1 MSQTD
6 KASRM
11 SPRLALTLIVILATC
26 TPTSCSSGTAS
37 REPLTEVYSPVF
49 RPVPPPEP
57 LDQTVRTLAA
67 DWRGAPGDALRAD
80 LLSWQA
86 AAAVGALLV
95 ILIVAVDYRTPLKPR
110 HLDLLLMWITG
121 ACFFNSMRFF
131 GRLDQRAYLNLLD
144 AVFLTVFVCSG
155 ILLLRCIYLVIRP
168 ARDRWTPH
176 PGTRGLAAL
185 ALALL
190 TLNLGLSL
198 RAPDDAGWFANLG
211 AQRLRER
218 GLLPYGDPLLT
229 NTPGA
234 AYGPLLYAAHVPFQ
248 IGLSSE
254 PVNALS
260 PPRPRLGQN
269 ASYYLPPALAT
280 QLCTAAFHLLGV
292 AALFVASRRLAD
304 ARVAWGIV
312 CLYTGSLAVLGIGG
326 SESSVAGITFV
337 SHIAPAGMT
346 LLAFAALPSPALA
359 GVLLVLAAGVGFY
372 PAFMGPAWLG
382 YYWRRPD
389 ARRRFILACVVTS
402 ITVGGAV
409 YALSRPAD
417 GRSRLGTI
425 LHDTFGHHTDPRGY
439 GASPFG
445 FWGQRG
451 GIRQSLVTPLAGS
464 TVTTPAW
471 LALMGLIA
479 TSFVL
484 ARGRP
489 AGDLA
494 LLSAALAI
502 AATLVKPHATG
513 TYMAWYYGLLLIGL
527 LTPRATAAT
536 VVPSRPMGPD

>member
-1 MSQTD
+1 
-6 KASRM
+6 M
-11 SPRLALTLIVILATC
+11 SPTGKSSRVWLRLVLRLIVILATC
-26 TPTSCSSGTAS
+26 TLASCNSGTAS

-57 LDQTVRTLAA
+57 LGQTVRTLTA

-86 AAAVGALLV
+86 GAAASALLV
-95 ILIVAVDYRTPLKPR
+95 ILIVAVDYRAPLNPR
-110 HLDLLLMWITG
+110 NVDLLLMWIVG
-121 ACFFNSMRFF
+121 ASFFNSMRFF
-131 GRLDQRAYLNLLD
+131 DRLDQRAYLNLLD
-144 AVFLTVFVCSG
+144 GVFITVFVCSG

-168 ARDRWTPH
+168 ARHRWTPN

-190 TLNLGLSL
+190 ALNLGLSL

-229 NTPGA
+229 STPGA

-248 IGLSSE
+248 IGLSPR
-254 PVNALS
+254 PVNATS
-260 PPRPRLGQN
+260 PARPRLGEN

-292 AALFVASRRLAD
+292 ASLFVASRRLVN

-326 SESSVAGITFV
+326 NESSVAGITFV

-346 LLAFAALPSPALA
+346 LLAFATLSYPGLA
-359 GVLLVLAAGVGFY
+359 GALLVLAAGVGFY

-402 ITVGGAV
+402 VTVGGAV

-425 LHDTFGHHTDPRGY
+425 IHDTFGHHTDPRGY

-445 FWGQRG
+445 FWGQRAG
-451 GIRQSLVTPLAGS
+451 LRQSLMTPLAGS
-464 TVTTPAW
+464 TFTTPAW
-471 LALMGLIA
+471 LALLGLIA
-479 TSFVL
+479 GSFVL

-494 LLSAALAI
+494 LLSASIAI

-527 LTPRATAAT
+527 LTPRATAETAA
-536 VVPSRPMGPD
+536 PSRPRGAD